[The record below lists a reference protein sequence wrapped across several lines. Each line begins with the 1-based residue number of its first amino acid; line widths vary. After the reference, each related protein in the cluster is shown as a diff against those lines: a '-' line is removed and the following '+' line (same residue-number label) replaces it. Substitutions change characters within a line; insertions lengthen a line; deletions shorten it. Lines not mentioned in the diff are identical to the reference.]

1 MFEQLISGKR
11 YLFIRGDKQYRA
23 NFIDIIGNT
32 IRVDHCEFEEYPET
46 MLCTPI
52 EWIQN
57 IQTLVSIMKDN
68 ESILP
73 DEILLIVDE
82 FL

>member
-1 MFEQLISGKR
+1 MFEHLIHGKR

-32 IRVDHCEFEEYPET
+32 IRVDHCDFCECPDT
-46 MLCTPI
+46 VVCSPKD
-52 EWIQN
+52 WI
-57 IQTLVSIMKDN
+57 IKTETLVDIMKDN
-68 ESILP
+68 ECILP